1 MNYPETAIVEYVLP
15 IGGNLL
21 IGLLLGWLVA
31 HALKTA
37 AKTLGCLLVVLFAA
51 LQVAAYF
58 GVIDLNWA
66 RFVQQTVPLG
76 EVASGALKSL
86 SQILTHNVPLAAGA
100 VVGFILGFRGR

>member
-1 MNYPETAIVEYVLP
+1 MNYPEPAIVEYVLP
-15 IGGNLL
+15 IGSNLL

-58 GVIDLNWA
+58 GDELLGD
-66 RFVQQTVPLG
+66 RFCNN
-76 EVASGALKSL
+76 S
-86 SQILTHNVPLAAGA
+86 
-100 VVGFILGFRGR
+100 